1 MNVHAPSAAVRQLK
15 RQWQDRLCRPG
26 IRRGLR
32 TLGLFVLSFFLA
44 GASAGGSFLPL
55 SVALTASLDLGLG
68 LFAAYLGGSLGYVRF
83 WGMTTAM
90 FPLAAGLLVVASSC
104 VFDHI
109 SVSARRW
116 FGPFRAMLFT
126 ALVGFLFLVEQ
137 AFVPYALW
145 RWLLEVGV
153 AGGGAHVFR
162 KALEE
167 DSPLDRLFLSV
178 GLCWG
183 LCALSLPG
191 GLPLGAVA
199 ASALSAASLMTPL
212 SLAAGAMCGLAV
224 ELSWTGGSAAV
235 MVLTVLICRRWEQ
248 PVLRLSLWCVCSLI
262 GVLLTGSGPLLLVA
276 MVLGA
281 PLSLLIPGR
290 QLLGAPPVPEADGRK
305 RLELTS
311 RLLLQMSQCLD
322 KPLPAGP
329 EPELAVIF
337 DRVAEKVCR
346 LCPMWKSCWREEA
359 ETTLQA
365 LTQASGPMIA
375 RGALLPEDLPVSFLG
390 QCREKDAFLTAVNRE
405 LEELRGRLQCRTRL
419 RESRQVLSGQ
429 YRTLSLALT
438 EHAPSPGLI
447 KYRPEVGVRGQGRRG
462 SSLSGDRGADF
473 AVGKWYYVLLCD
485 GMGAGE
491 GASGESMI
499 AVGLLEQMLRTGLEP
514 MEALSL
520 LNGVYLL
527 RDDGGF
533 ATVDLLRADLVT
545 GEAVLYKWGAAP
557 SFLKRRGLVE
567 QIGSAGPP
575 PGLGLSET
583 CRPEER
589 QLSLARGELLVLTT
603 DGLDPE
609 ETQSCLR
616 QETARSVRDM
626 AAAIVQAGGQDAAD
640 DRTAVVFTL
649 RSRTGR

>member
-1 MNVHAPSAAVRQLK
+1 MNIHSPSGLARQIR
-15 RQWQDRLCRPG
+15 RQWQERLFRPG
-26 IRRGLR
+26 VRRGLR

-44 GASAGGSFLPL
+44 GASAGGTLLPL
-55 SVALTASLDLGLG
+55 SVGLTASLDLGLG
-68 LFAAYLGGSLGYVRF
+68 LFVSYVGGSLGYVHF
-83 WGMTTAM
+83 WGMTAAM
-90 FPLAAGLLVVASSC
+90 SPLAAGLLVVASSC

-145 RWLLEVGV
+145 RWLLEVGT

-183 LCALSLPG
+183 LCAVRLPG

-199 ASALSAASLMTPL
+199 ASALSAAALMSPL
-212 SLAAGAMCGLAV
+212 SLAAAAMCGLAM
-224 ELSWTGGSAAV
+224 ELSWAEGSAAV
-235 MVLTVLICRRWEQ
+235 MVLTSLICRRWES
-248 PVLRLSLWCVCSLI
+248 PPLRLSLWCVCSLI

-281 PLSLLIPGR
+281 PLSLAINGKR
-290 QLLGAPPVPEADGRK
+290 LLGAPPVPEADGRK
-305 RLELTS
+305 RLELTAQ
-311 RLLLQMSQCLD
+311 LLLQMSRCLD
-322 KPLPAGP
+322 KPRSSVP

-346 LCPMWKSCWREEA
+346 LCPMWKTCWKEEA

-365 LTQASGPMIA
+365 LTQASGPMVA
-375 RGALLPEDLPVSFLG
+375 RGSLLPEDLPASFLG
-390 QCREKDAFLTAVNRE
+390 QCQEKDAFLDAVNRE
-405 LEELRGRLQCRTRL
+405 LETLRGRLQCRTRL

-429 YRTLSLALT
+429 YRALSLALT
-438 EHAPSPGLI
+438 EQTPSPGLI

-462 SSLSGDRGADF
+462 GSLSGDRGADF
-473 AVGKWYYVLLCD
+473 SVGHRYYILLCD

-499 AVGLLEQMLRTGLEP
+499 AVGLLEQMLRTGLPPE
-514 MEALSL
+514 EALSL

-533 ATVDLLRADLVT
+533 ATVDLLQADLVT

-557 SFLKRRGLVE
+557 SYLKRRGLVE
-567 QIGSAGPP
+567 QIGSAQPP
-575 PGLGLSET
+575 PGLGLGEA
-583 CRPEER
+583 CRPEQR
-589 QLSLARGELLVLTT
+589 SLSLARGELLVLTT

-616 QETARSVRDM
+616 QETARSARDM

-640 DRTAVVFTL
+640 DRTAVVVTL

>member
-1 MNVHAPSAAVRQLK
+1 MNVRSPSAAVRQLK
-15 RQWQDRLCRPG
+15 RRWQDRLCRPG
-26 IRRGLR
+26 VRRGLR

-44 GASAGGSFLPL
+44 GASVGGELLPL
-55 SVALTASLDLGLG
+55 SVALTASLDMGLG
-68 LFAAYLGGSLGYVRF
+68 LFASYLGGCLGYGLF
-83 WGMTTAM
+83 WGMSAAM

-145 RWLLEVGV
+145 RWLLAVGA

-162 KALEE
+162 RALEE
-167 DSPLDRLFLSV
+167 DSPPDRLFLSV

-183 LCALSLPG
+183 LCAVPLPG
-191 GLPLGAVA
+191 ELPLGAVA
-199 ASALSAASLMTPL
+199 AAALSAAALTSPL
-212 SLAAGAMCGLAV
+212 SLAAAAMCGLAV
-224 ELSWTGGSAAV
+224 ELSWSEGSAAV
-235 MVLTVLICRRWEQ
+235 MVLSCLICRNWES
-248 PVLRLSLWCVCSLI
+248 PALRMSLWCACALV

-281 PLSLLIPGR
+281 PLSLVIPGR
-290 QLLGAPPVPEADGRK
+290 QLLGAPPVPEADGRL
-305 RLELTS
+305 RLEMTA
-311 RLLLQMSQCLD
+311 RLLLQMSRCLD
-322 KPLPAGP
+322 KPVSAGP
-329 EPELAVIF
+329 EPELAVLF

-346 LCPMWKSCWREEA
+346 LCPMWKTCWREEA
-359 ETTLQA
+359 DATLQA
-365 LTQASGPMIA
+365 LTQAAGPMAA
-375 RGALLPEDLPVSFLG
+375 RGVLLPEDLPASFLG

-438 EHAPSPGLI
+438 EQPTSPGLL
-447 KYRPEVGVRGQGRRG
+447 KYRPEMGVRGQGRRG
-462 SSLSGDRGADF
+462 GSLSGDRGADF
-473 AVGKWYYVLLCD
+473 SVGQWYYVLLCD

-514 MEALSL
+514 QDALSL

-557 SFLKRRGLVE
+557 SYLKRRGLVE

-575 PGLGLSET
+575 PGLGLGET

-589 QLSLARGELLVLTT
+589 RLSLARGEWLVLTT

-616 QETARSVRDM
+616 QETARSVKDM

-640 DRTAVVFTL
+640 DRTAVVVTL